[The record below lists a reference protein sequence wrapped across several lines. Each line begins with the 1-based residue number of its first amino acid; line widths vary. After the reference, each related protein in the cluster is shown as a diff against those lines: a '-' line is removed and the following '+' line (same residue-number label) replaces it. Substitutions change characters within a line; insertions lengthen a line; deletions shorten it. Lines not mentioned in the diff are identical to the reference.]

1 MLLGLVAAC
10 GVSTGGADPV
20 PSLVQ
25 AKEQKLDNSPL
36 VVPSDTIV
44 ATERAYAGTV
54 AGQVKTSFDVSPNGE
69 ALYDVPLWMPPG
81 RAGMAP
87 ALSLAYRS
95 RGGNGLLGMGWNI
108 TGLSEITR
116 CRKTFAQDQM
126 TAPIRFT
133 ADDALCLDGQRLV
146 AIGSTSGATI
156 EYRTEV
162 ESFAKVIAHDVVGGT
177 PSWFE
182 VFRKDGRIFSYG
194 RFPETNSQYR
204 GSRVS
209 LSIEPVNGG
218 VSQSYESSAVILS
231 WGLSRVSD
239 RAGNYFQ
246 VYYTL
251 TGTPAGGY
259 EQVPNRIEYTGHVSD
274 TQGSLRRRAVMFEY
288 EPTNRPD
295 SEIRYVGGLKL
306 VSTKRLHRILMY
318 GPGLGSTATTRDDEL
333 LRSYEFVYRNDSITR
348 RSLLRRTFEC
358 DGEGACRDPLEFD
371 YDSGFDCS
379 ASQTNDCEDPVVQRN
394 NFKKMTATEA
404 INGGAGGYLNIQ
416 DMRWPGQGAP
426 NGAPIAGVQDFWTL
440 ETLDINGD
448 GRDDLLYRRND
459 DAKVVGNTQTV
470 GEGTWYYRLATASPA
485 VFSEPRLAGLPKS
498 KTGNSDDD
506 LRIVDMDGDGIPEI
520 LALQPADG
528 PAGQNGY
535 FQLYKFDG
543 LKFQPANIQANE
555 TFQFW
560 FNQSAPANVAGRIP
574 VMHVA
579 DLNGDGLPELFRS
592 TQQPQPNAWG
602 FRLNQGGLVL
612 SDYQQLD
619 MKSGIDHSGFA
630 VDVDGDGSTE
640 VLVRKGHVQDGS
652 ATPVDNFSA
661 PYLAVGVGMVGI
673 PRVTTTTLSGL
684 PTSQT
689 VYNGAYH
696 YDRTWFVDINGDGLP
711 DAVSVRRDRVAMAGE
726 LFLPGNLRIAINTGN
741 GFLPPQNQQLEAIQQ
756 ISPSWLSLYGR
767 NLDSGVRIL
776 DFDHDGRQDLLLTD
790 SGENNGYGPNGIRTS
805 QWVLLGRDDHFEA
818 RELTLEVPV
827 GLVAGGPTSNI
838 PYGFGQRFSR
848 LFDVNGDGFQDLIQ
862 VEPDPSLP
870 PGTGEHLPLL
880 KVYVRQGRLPDVMTG
895 SREGKSGRQVRVRYQ
910 HQLERP
916 AVAGQPP
923 VYTPGTCLAPQS
935 CVRSGQWMVVEAGV
949 EDGTGTGHFNNTFY
963 SYESS
968 RMDLQGRGWLG
979 FAKRTSVSASTGA
992 RTTTTYD
999 NQTRTGTLYLHAG
1012 LPQTE
1017 TSEITLA
1024 NGVKHIKEKIY
1035 RYTVKNSPEDRPY
1048 VFAHQVVETY
1058 LEGLGNDPPITKR
1071 NIQTIALD
1079 DYGNLKET
1087 QRIDDEL
1094 SAGAPT
1100 GRTWLEGTYRPTID
1114 NNTSAW
1120 LLGMVREVRVG
1131 SVAIDGAD
1139 ETRTTTHDYDPVTGF
1154 LVRTISEPG
1163 GGADFEL
1170 KTEYK
1175 ADAFGLVERVTRS
1188 SQNSVRV
1195 ESQIFDTLEHIF
1207 VATSYNAAN
1216 HRTRFAHHPGLG
1228 VTAIAEDPNGL
1239 VTRFRYDGFG
1249 RLRATLPVTG
1259 ANKTLQ
1265 YGVDPSGAMKIT
1277 ASLAGGQ
1284 QVVTTFDN
1292 HGREVRKETR
1302 GFDGTVLSVSSVYDS
1317 LGRQVMVSR
1326 PRGSSGPQ
1334 VFTHTEY
1341 DLLDRPLSVET
1352 PEGTTVSYVYDNLT
1366 TKVTDERGNR
1376 TSSRRDG
1383 RGQLV
1388 FTSSFMNDGR
1398 EIPTAYEYGPF
1409 GVLSHVRDSKG
1420 HVIDI
1425 LHDRLGRKTQV
1436 SDPDTGVTIQDFNAF
1451 GEIRREED
1459 GSGKVTTFDEYDS
1472 LGRNTKLTNSDGV
1485 TQFFWD
1491 TSMKGALGSSVSPD
1505 GVTITHWYNALGQLS
1520 ESDWGVNGATYRIN
1534 RTYDTMGRLTTLSY
1548 PEVAGQRLVLRHGY
1562 TAYGHLKDVRDD
1574 VTQHVYWAAQS
1585 QNEYGQLTAE
1595 RLGNGILSQRR
1606 YDSRGRLRFIDSRV
1620 SDSQSPFNGQVR
1632 QGLSYEWDVEGNLKS
1647 RSDLLAQTT
1656 EDFEYDALD
1665 RLTKWASSQNCR
1677 RSVLEYR
1684 YDDLGNLLERRVL
1697 EGSGTATNST
1707 YPIGPVRPHAVTQSL
1722 AGAYTYEDN
1731 GNQLTGPGRTVT
1743 YTAFDLPSHISGGG
1757 RDVTFKYDA
1766 TQARTVKTSSLSGT
1780 TTYVGGLYEKR
1791 QANGET
1797 VHVFNIAGGERV
1809 VAQLFWEESSG
1820 AVTSEQP
1827 LYLLGDHLGSTET
1840 VTNLA
1845 ANVVERQKFEPFGG
1859 RRQPYALPIASSVAS
1874 GAVRIGFTSH
1884 ETDDEFGL
1892 VNMGGRIYDP
1902 ETARFITPDPFVQF
1916 PQEGQAFNRYAYVM
1930 NNPLRW
1936 TDPSGFNADDALP
1949 NAGSVTTEVLAPAQP
1964 PPTFAAGAGAAEW
1977 TGAPAPVVLSADQN
1991 GTSSSE
1997 ARLKS
2002 NVIQQRGNIVMQDL
2016 RTGRTPRTV
2025 KQGIFTEYE
2034 LEVARREFVM
2044 DGVRYLAKE
2053 YLIYMVL
2060 NLVTDGAA
2068 GFIGRSFRAPVKD
2081 VSWALE
2087 KELLKDGATL
2097 AADIAT
2103 AAPVLK
2109 REMDLLAVHAKNI
2122 PASHGGYFNVVTH
2135 ANSESAEVII
2145 GWKQVEDEV
2154 VPIWES
2160 RSHRQLAKLIET
2172 SEGYSGGPVRLI
2184 ACHAGCSENGWV
2196 QDLANKLGVEVLA
2209 PTDYAYVSAH
2219 GAYWTDGIWRVFQ
2232 PGKH

>member
-10 GVSTGGADPV
+10 GISTDGADPI
-20 PSLVQ
+20 PSLIQ

-36 VVPSDTIV
+36 VVPLDTIM

-54 AGQVKTSFDVSPNGE
+54 AGQVKTSFDVSPTGE
-69 ALYDVPLWMPPG
+69 ALYDVPLWVPPG

-95 RGGNGLLGMGWNI
+95 RGGNGLLGMGWNLA
-108 TGLSEITR
+108 GLSEITR

-146 AIGSTSGATI
+146 AIGSTAGATI

-194 RFPETNSQYR
+194 RFPESNSQYR

-209 LSIEPVNGG
+209 LAIDPVNGQ
-218 VSQSYESSAVILS
+218 VSQSYESAAVILS
-231 WGLSRVSD
+231 WALSRVSD

-259 EQVPNRIEYTGHVSD
+259 EQLPERIEYTGHVSD
-274 TQGSLRRRAVMFEY
+274 TQGNLRRRAVLFKY

-295 SEIRYVGGLKL
+295 SEVRYVGGLKL
-306 VSTKRLHRILMY
+306 LSTKRLHQILMY
-318 GPGLGSTATTRDDEL
+318 GPGLGSTAATRDDEL

-348 RSLLRRTFEC
+348 RSLLRRIFEC
-358 DGEGACRDPLEFD
+358 DGQEACREPLEFD

-379 ASQTNDCEDPVVQRN
+379 ASQTNDCEDPVVQPH
-394 NFKKMTATEA
+394 NFKKMAATEA
-404 INGGAGGYLNIQ
+404 INGGAGGYLAIR
-416 DMRWPGQGAP
+416 DVRWPGRGVTAGALVE
-426 NGAPIAGVQDFWTL
+426 GVQDFWTL
-440 ETLDINGD
+440 ETLDLNGD

-459 DAKVVGNTQTV
+459 DAEVYGNTRVVGD
-470 GEGTWYYRLATASPA
+470 GTWYYRLATAGPS
-485 VFSEPRLAGLPKS
+485 VFGEPRLAGLPKS
-498 KTGNSDDD
+498 KMGNSDDD
-506 LRIVDMDGDGIPEI
+506 LRIVDMDGDGVPEV
-520 LALQPADG
+520 LALQLADG

-560 FNQSAPANVAGRIP
+560 YNQTAPSNVPGRFP

-602 FRLNQGGLVL
+602 FRMNLGGLAL
-612 SDYQQLD
+612 SGYQQLD
-619 MKSGIDHSGFA
+619 MKSGIDHSGYA

-640 VLVRKGHVQDGS
+640 VLVRKGHVPDGS
-652 ATPVDNFSA
+652 ASPRDNFSA
-661 PYLAVGVGMVGI
+661 PYLAIGVGLGGS
-673 PRVTTTTLSGL
+673 PRVAVTTLSGL
-684 PTSQT
+684 PTWPIDNTSS
-689 VYNGAYH
+689 VYH
-696 YDRTWFVDINGDGLP
+696 YDRTWFLDINGDGLP
-711 DAVSVRRDRVAMAGE
+711 DAVSARRDRDTNGGE
-726 LFLPGNLRIAINTGN
+726 NQAGNLRIAINTGN
-741 GFLPPQNQQLEAIQQ
+741 GFLPPQVQQLDAIQR

-767 NLDSGVRIL
+767 NQDPGVRIL

-790 SGENNGYGPNGIRTS
+790 SGKNNGYGPSDTRTS

-818 RELTLEVPV
+818 RELKLEVPV
-827 GLVAGGPTSNI
+827 GQAAGGPAPNS

-862 VEPDPSLP
+862 FEPDPSLP
-870 PGTGEHLPLL
+870 PNGPSENQPLL
-880 KVYVRQGRLPDVMTG
+880 QVYVRQGRLPDVMTG
-895 SREGKSGRQVRVRYQ
+895 SREGKSGRQTRVRYQ

-916 AVAGQPP
+916 AVEGQPP
-923 VYTPGTCLAPQS
+923 VYTPGTCLAPQQ
-935 CVRSGQWMVVEAGV
+935 CPRSGQWMVVEAGV

-1035 RYTVKNSPEDRPY
+1035 RYTVKNSPEGRPY
-1048 VFAHQVVETY
+1048 VFAHQVVETM
-1058 LEGLGNDPPITKR
+1058 LEGLGNDPPITRR

-1087 QRIDDEL
+1087 QQLDDEI

-1100 GRTWLEGTYRPTID
+1100 GRNWREGTYRPIID

-1131 SVAIDGAD
+1131 SVAIDGTD

-1154 LVRTISEPG
+1154 LIRTISEPG

-1175 ADAFGLVERVTRS
+1175 PDAFGLIERVTRT

-1195 ESQIFDTLEHIF
+1195 ESQIFDTLEHLF
-1207 VATSYNAAN
+1207 VSTSFNAAN

-1228 VTAIAEDPNGL
+1228 VTAMAEDPNGL

-1249 RLRATLPVTG
+1249 RLRATLSVTG

-1265 YGVDPSGAMKIT
+1265 YGAGSSGLMKIT
-1277 ASLAGGQ
+1277 ASVAGVQ
-1284 QVVTTFDN
+1284 QVATTFDN
-1292 HGREVRKETR
+1292 HGREIRKETR
-1302 GFDGTVLSVSSVYDS
+1302 GFDGTVLSVSSVYDN
-1317 LGRQVMVSR
+1317 LGRQVLVSR
-1326 PRGSSGPQ
+1326 PQKNNGPQ
-1334 VFTHTEY
+1334 AFTHTTY

-1352 PEGTTVSYVYDNLT
+1352 PEGTTVTYVYDNLT

-1376 TSSRRDG
+1376 TSSRRDA

-1388 FTSSFMNDGR
+1388 FTSSFMDDGR
-1398 EIPTAYEYGPF
+1398 EVPTTYAYGPF
-1409 GVLSHVRDSKG
+1409 GVLSRVWDSKG
-1420 HVIDI
+1420 HDIVIQ
-1425 LHDRLGRKTQV
+1425 HDRLGRRTQV
-1436 SDPDTGVTIQDFNAF
+1436 NDPDTGVTIQNFNAF
-1451 GEIRREED
+1451 GEIRREQD

-1485 TQFFWD
+1485 TRFIWD

-1505 GVTITHWYNALGQLS
+1505 GVTVTHWYNALGQLS
-1520 ESDWGVNGATYRIN
+1520 ESDWSVNGATYRIN
-1534 RTYDTMGRLTTLSY
+1534 RSYDTTGRLATLSY
-1548 PEVAGQRLVLRHGY
+1548 PEAAGQRLVLRQGY
-1562 TAYGHLKDVRDD
+1562 TAYGHLKEVRDD
-1574 VTQHVYWAAQS
+1574 VTQHVYWTAQS

-1620 SDSQSPFNGQVR
+1620 SDPQSAFNGQVR
-1632 QGLSYEWDVEGNLKS
+1632 QGLSYAWDVEGNLKS

-1665 RLTKWASSQNCR
+1665 RLTKWASFQNCR
-1677 RSVLEYR
+1677 RSMLEYR

-1697 EGSGTATNST
+1697 EGSGTATNSI
-1707 YPIGPVRPHAVTQSL
+1707 YPTGPVRPHAVTQTQ

-1731 GNQLTGPGRTVT
+1731 GNQLTGPGRTVS
-1743 YTAFDLPSHISGGG
+1743 YTAFDLPSRISGGG
-1757 RDVTFKYDA
+1757 REVTFKYDA
-1766 TQARTVKTSSLSGT
+1766 TQTRSVKTSSLSGT

-1791 QANGET
+1791 QANGGT

-1884 ETDDEFGL
+1884 EADDEFGL

-1902 ETARFITPDPFVQF
+1902 ETARFLTPDPFVQF
-1916 PQEGQAFNRYAYVM
+1916 PQEGQAFNRYAYVL

-1936 TDPSGFNADDALP
+1936 TDPTGFEADDLP
-1949 NAGSVTTEVLAPAQP
+1949 DAGSVTIDVIGPAQP
-1964 PPTFAAGAGAAEW
+1964 APTFAAGAGAAEW

-1991 GTSSSE
+1991 GTSSYE
-1997 ARLKS
+1997 ARHKS
-2002 NVIQQRGNIVMQDL
+2002 MVIQQRGNIVMQDL
-2016 RTGRTPRTV
+2016 REGRAPRTV
-2025 KQGIFTEYE
+2025 KVGIFTDYE

-2044 DGVRYLAKE
+2044 DGVRYVMTEGLL
-2053 YLIYMVL
+2053 YLSL
-2060 NLVTDGAA
+2060 NLMTDGA
-2068 GFIGRSFRAPVKD
+2068 FRYVASVFRGPVAD
-2081 VSWALE
+2081 ISWALE
-2087 KELLKDGATL
+2087 KELLKDGAEL
-2097 AADIAT
+2097 AADV
-2103 AAPVLK
+2103 VLV
-2109 REMDLLAVHAKNI
+2109 A
-2122 PASHGGYFNVVTH
+2122 
-2135 ANSESAEVII
+2135 AEVGPARQAIASLL
-2145 GWKQVEDEV
+2145 QQ
-2154 VPIWES
+2154 
-2160 RSHRQLAKLIET
+2160 RTRQLAGFAGDGVPVILDENLSRRGAAEALRDAGYNVRSVREIFGRGDVPD
-2172 SEGYSGGPVRLI
+2172 SEILRFAEGADARVLTMDRGRQLDGGFFQRAIQVDGRATGNSSLLKVLED
-2184 ACHAGCSENGWV
+2184 A
-2196 QDLANKLGVEVLA
+2196 LGVS
-2209 PTDYAYVSAH
+2209 PK
-2219 GAYWTDGIWRVFQ
+2219 R
-2232 PGKH
+2232 